1 MRDEEEDPVCL
12 ENIFDQFNHEGEL
25 GMSPLR
31 MRGQGGIWIGSF

>member
-12 ENIFDQFNHEGEL
+12 ENIFDQFNQEGEL